1 MTKEHGR
8 AAESSTGTS
17 VRLSRTYSRLLLR
30 RPPRFTRIQ
39 SRAFVV
45 LSLGL
50 VSIGTLLS
58 CQSGTPADKPSQD
71 RIELS
76 YHVKAIK
83 RDSAGQYTMSGT
95 VSGERQGRA
104 TLVFGFDEGS
114 SGQAGKTL
122 IHSSWVVTTV
132 PASESFKAK
141 LSGTVEAV
149 SGQTHLVGKITE
161 GAGKGR
167 RVETKS
173 RLLNFGPNR
182 SLSDIDGNMIIYGK

>member
-1 MTKEHGR
+1 M
-8 AAESSTGTS
+8 
-17 VRLSRTYSRLLLR
+17 
-30 RPPRFTRIQ
+30 FTRIHT
-39 SRAFVV
+39 RAVVV

-50 VSIGTLLS
+50 VSIGNSLQG
-58 CQSGTPADKPSQD
+58 QSVTPADKLAD
-71 RIELS
+71 NKIELS

-95 VSGERQGRA
+95 VSGEREGKA

-114 SGQAGKTL
+114 SGQTGKAL
-122 IHSSWVVTTV
+122 VHSSWVVTAV

-141 LSGTVEAV
+141 LSGTADVV

-161 GAGKGR
+161 GANKGR
-167 RVETKS
+167 RVETSS

-182 SLSDIDGNMIIYGK
+182 SLSDIDGNMIIDGK

>member
-1 MTKEHGR
+1 MFTK
-8 AAESSTGTS
+8 
-17 VRLSRTYSRLLLR
+17 
-30 RPPRFTRIQ
+30 IQ

-50 VSIGTLLS
+50 APIGNSLHR
-58 CQSGTPADKPSQD
+58 QSVIPADEPSQD
-71 RIELS
+71 NRIELS
-76 YHVKAIK
+76 YHVKALK

-95 VSGERQGRA
+95 VSGERQGKA

-114 SGQAGKTL
+114 SGQAGKAL
-122 IHSSWVVTTV
+122 VHSSWVVTAV

-161 GAGKGR
+161 GANKGR
-167 RVETKS
+167 RVETNS
-173 RLLNFGPNR
+173 RLLNFGPNQ
-182 SLSDIDGNMIIYGK
+182 SLSDIDGNMIIDGK